1 MNLDFLSGLDLG
13 PDFNAESLDAS
24 PLDVIELFS
33 SDLAE
38 EVEEIAISLGGLQ
51 GSLEIDE
58 GTVTGSLS
66 DPATRQTFTV
76 DAFDFI
82 GLVNDLFNQANDAS
96 GEATLEGGIF
106 SGNLTLGGE
115 TTSGAFEVG
124 ALLEDTVS
132 SFVAGLDVEIPF
144 QNGAFDVDV
153 STVLGDFVGTIDF
166 AGGDLD
172 VDVLTPFGQ
181 LVTSFDFP
189 DNAIINLEPGM
200 VDFNTG
206 FVEVPLLPGTAPVSL
221 ALDALSGVLGLGGE
235 VATLTIDTAIG
246 PVSAGFA
253 IDPLIGEVLEFID
266 EDVTGEFAFG
276 EGEAS
281 ALVDTPFGVFE
292 GTLPILETVEFA
304 LNLLSQSEGS
314 LALGDGSASL
324 ALDGALTVDTTLAV
338 AGVGD
343 LLSTPISEFF

>member
-13 PDFNAESLDAS
+13 LDFNAESLDAS

-33 SDLAE
+33 PDLAE
-38 EVEEIAISLGGLQ
+38 EVEEIAVSLDGLQ
-51 GSLEIDE
+51 GSLEVTE

-66 DPATRQTFTV
+66 DPATGQAVTV

-82 GLVNDLFNQANDAS
+82 ALVNDLFDQANDAS
-96 GEATLEGGIF
+96 GEATLAGGIF
-106 SGNLTLGGE
+106 SGDVTLGGE
-115 TTSGAFEVG
+115 TTSGSFDVG
-124 ALLEDTVS
+124 TFLEDTLS
-132 SFVAGLDVEIPF
+132 SFVAGLEVEIPF
-144 QNGAFDVDV
+144 QNGVFDVDA

-172 VDVLTPFGQ
+172 LDLLTPFGQ

-189 DNAIINLEPGM
+189 DNAIINLDPGV
-200 VDFNTG
+200 VDFNEG
-206 FVEVPLLPGTAPVSL
+206 FVEVPLLSGTPPLSI

-235 VATLTIDTAIG
+235 IATLTIDTSVG

-253 IDPLIGEVLEFID
+253 IDPLIGELLEFID

-281 ALVDTPFGVFE
+281 ALLDTPFGVFE
-292 GTLPILETVEFA
+292 GTLPIVETVELA
-304 LNLLSQSEGS
+304 LNLLSQSEGTLS
-314 LALGDGSASL
+314 LGEGTVSLGLEGD
-324 ALDGALTVDTTLAV
+324 LTVDTELA
-338 AGVGD
+338 ATGITD
-343 LLSTPISEFF
+343 FLSSPLSDFF